1 MNGWQAHIMT
11 DKEKIQVQANNE
23 KIFEETSKLK
33 KQACYTTAHHKLDV
47 KLSLERCSKETK
59 LIDPSLE
66 AMLPKY

>member
-1 MNGWQAHIMT
+1 MQTN
-11 DKEKIQVQANNE
+11 DE
-23 KIFEETSKLK
+23 KIFEKTSKR
-33 KQACYTTAHHKLDV
+33 QACYTTAHHKLDV